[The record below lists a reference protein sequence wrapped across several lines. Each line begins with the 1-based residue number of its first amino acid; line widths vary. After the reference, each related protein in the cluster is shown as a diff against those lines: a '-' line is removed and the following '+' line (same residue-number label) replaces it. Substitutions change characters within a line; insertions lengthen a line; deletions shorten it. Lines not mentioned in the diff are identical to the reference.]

1 MSGWGLPLG
10 RGGGFECMM
19 NQFALHVR
27 KSSFVRINR
36 HPWSRGWGWGGQ
48 RRDGCLAMA
57 HPYLPVPRDGPEN
70 SSAPSCPDP
79 RAVAGSLV
87 IFFSSSRVTWKQ
99 RGLFVS
105 ALGLP
110 CNQKGYGRDHLHGLA
125 NSCSSFKTLN
135 SFFQG
140 AFPDS
145 SRLH

>member
-1 MSGWGLPLG
+1 MGEPEAGPGGSPGEGQGGDLPARAVLELQVVG
-10 RGGGFECMM
+10 ER
-19 NQFALHVR
+19 
-27 KSSFVRINR
+27 
-36 HPWSRGWGWGGQ
+36 
-48 RRDGCLAMA
+48 
-57 HPYLPVPRDGPEN
+57 LPVPRDGPEN